1 MLYRD
6 LCLSNK
12 INFCFFRSLSMEK
25 PLKVLCYTISGFLCF
40 IVLLIVLSF
49 FGYVQRQKQVQHDI
63 DKLQTEYD
71 SIQAIKH

>member
-1 MLYRD
+1 
-6 LCLSNK
+6 
-12 INFCFFRSLSMEK
+12 MEK

-49 FGYVQRQKQVQHDI
+49 FSQVQRQKQVQRDI
-63 DKLQTEYD
+63 EKLQTEYD